1 MITCLSEYN
10 VDKKKH
16 GIANIVWHG
25 MAWPPTGATSGGVIL
40 MPFWCIA

>member
-40 MPFWCIA
+40 MS